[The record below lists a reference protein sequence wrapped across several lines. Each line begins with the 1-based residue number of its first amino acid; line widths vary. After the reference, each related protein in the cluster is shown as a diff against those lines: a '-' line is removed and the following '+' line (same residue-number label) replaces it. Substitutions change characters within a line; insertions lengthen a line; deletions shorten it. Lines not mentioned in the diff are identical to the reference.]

1 MRKLFTSIP
10 IVAILLY
17 NVNNKKILGSAV
29 LQGHIA
35 YKKLMSLYLLLYE
48 IKEAFHCIKT
58 FNHIFQRVINYFPSM
73 IEIRDTS

>member
-35 YKKLMSLYLLLYE
+35 YKNLMSLYLLLYK
-48 IKEAFHCIKT
+48 IKEAFHCIKIP
-58 FNHIFQRVINYFPSM
+58 NHIFQRVINYHPSM
-73 IEIRDTS
+73 IEISDTS